1 MRAHALTD
9 LYVPARLGSPSE
21 LQFVAREAGLDA
33 ILRVA
38 EDRAELPSPEELAA
52 LSPEGPAVLDAVAV
66 SGPGFRFACLLP
78 ESTATLHGLRALESL
93 ESMGDALLVQS
104 AIAQLG
110 GLALPVA
117 PRREGLGV
125 ISRRPFVRA
134 PGSKVGVVALTI
146 AGSLLGR
153 DLDLEDAVIAER
165 PVLGGS
171 GPFAQRV
178 GRYATL
184 LPVKVKNARELTVA
198 ALVESLAAGF
208 GFAVEMLPRT
218 PERVAI
224 PDPLEGREDGDQPE
238 KRRRRRRKRKG

>member
-38 EDRAELPSPEELAA
+38 EDHSELPTPDELAA
-52 LSPEGPAVLDAVAV
+52 LDPEGPAVLSAVAV
-66 SGPGFRFACLLP
+66 SGPGFRFACLVP
-78 ESTATLHGLRALESL
+78 QAGAAPPDLESL

-104 AIAQLG
+104 AIAELG

-117 PRREGLGV
+117 PRRGAAGV
-125 ISRRPFVRA
+125 VSRRAFVRA
-134 PGSKVGVVALTI
+134 PNSKVGVVALTV

-153 DLDLEDAVIAER
+153 DLDLEDAVISER

-184 LPVKVKNARELTVA
+184 MPVRANKPHEVTLSS
-198 ALVESLAAGF
+198 LVESLAAGH
-208 GFAVEMLPRT
+208 GFAVELFPRT
-218 PERVAI
+218 PERVAV
-224 PDPLEGREDGDQPE
+224 PDPLEGREDGDRPE
-238 KRRRRRRKRKG
+238 KRRRRRRKRKD

>member
-38 EDRAELPSPEELAA
+38 EDRAELPTGDELAA
-52 LSPEGPAVLDAVAV
+52 LSAEGPIVLNAVAV
-66 SGPGFRFACLLP
+66 SGPGFRFACLVP
-78 ESTATLHGLRALESL
+78 ESTAGLPGLESLESL

-117 PRREGLGV
+117 PRREGQGV
-125 ISRRPFVRA
+125 VSRRAFVRA

-171 GPFAQRV
+171 GPFAQRI

-184 LPVKVKNARELTVA
+184 VPLKARSARELTVA
-198 ALVESLAAGF
+198 GLVESLSAGL

-224 PDPLEGREDGDQPE
+224 PDPQEGREDGDHPE

>member
-21 LQFVAREAGLDA
+21 LQFVAREAGLDV

-38 EDRAELPSPEELAA
+38 EDRAELPTPEELAA
-52 LSPEGPAVLDAVAV
+52 LSPEGPAVLHAVAV
-66 SGPGFRFACLLP
+66 SGPGFRFACLVP
-78 ESTATLHGLRALESL
+78 ESSSAQPGLDSLESL

-117 PRREGLGV
+117 PRREGQGV
-125 ISRRPFVRA
+125 VSRRAFTRA

-146 AGSLLGR
+146 PGSLLGR

-171 GPFAQRV
+171 GPFAHRL

-184 LPVKVKNARELTVA
+184 LPVKVKNPRELTVSG
-198 ALVESLAAGF
+198 LVESLSAGL
-208 GFAVEMLPRT
+208 GFAVEMLPRA

-224 PDPLEGREDGDQPE
+224 PDPLEGREDGEQPE